1 MKNGN
6 KFWIIL
12 SFIIVF
18 AAGIAA
24 GILFE
29 NNFLDKKPGRSEER
43 RSSVRF
49 PTLDMMAEELGLT
62 SEQQQQLK
70 EIFKNNE
77 ERLKAYRGEIHDQYK
92 VLRSQLKQ
100 EMDSVFT
107 EEQKAKMEAMIEK
120 YREERRKQSE
130 DRDRKRRPRSEI
142 QNQGERR

>member
-6 KFWIIL
+6 KIWIIL

-29 NNFLDKKPGRSEER
+29 NNFLDKKPPRGVER

-49 PTLDMMAEELGLT
+49 PTLDMMAEELGLST
-62 SEQQQQLK
+62 EQQAQLK

-77 ERLKAYRGEIHDQYK
+77 ERLKAYRSEIHDHYK
-92 VLRSQLKQ
+92 ALRGQLKQ

-107 EEQKAKMEAMIEK
+107 EEQKAKLEAMIEK
-120 YREERRKQSE
+120 YRSERKRGIE
-130 DRDRKRRPRSEI
+130 DRKRRSDRESHSR
-142 QNQGERR
+142 GEKR

>member
-6 KFWIIL
+6 KLWIVI

-18 AAGIAA
+18 IAGVAA

-29 NNFLDKKPGRSEER
+29 NNFLDKTPHRSSDR

-62 SEQQQQLK
+62 AEQQEQLK

-77 ERLKAYRGEIHDQYK
+77 DRLKAYRDEIHDHYRA
-92 VLRSQLKQ
+92 LRTQLKQ

-107 EEQKAKMEAMIEK
+107 DEQKAKMEAMIEK
-120 YREERRKQSE
+120 YRSERKKE
-130 DRDRKRRPRSEI
+130 AADRKKRPKREPDRR
-142 QNQGERR
+142 GERG

>member
-6 KFWIIL
+6 KFWISF

-29 NNFLDKKPGRSEER
+29 NNFLDKKPRRSGER
-43 RSSVRF
+43 RSPVRF

-62 SEQQQQLK
+62 AEQQEQLK

-77 ERLKAYRGEIHDQYK
+77 ERLKTYRNQIHDQYAA
-92 VLRSQLKQ
+92 LRTQLKQ
-100 EMDSVFT
+100 EMDSIFS
-107 EEQKAKMEAMIEK
+107 EEQRAKLDTIIEK
-120 YREERRKQSE
+120 FHSERKKQME
-130 DRDRKRRPRSEI
+130 DRKRRPS
-142 QNQGERR
+142 NSTNNKGERR

>member
-6 KFWIIL
+6 KFWIVL

-29 NNFLDKKPGRSEER
+29 NNFLDKKPRRSEER

-62 SEQQQQLK
+62 AEQQEQLQ

-77 ERLKAYRGEIHDQYK
+77 NRLKDYRGEIHDHYK
-92 VLRSQLKQ
+92 ALRAQLKQ
-100 EMDSVFT
+100 EMDDVFSV
-107 EEQKAKMEAMIEK
+107 EQKAKFEAMIEN
-120 YREERRKQSE
+120 YLSERRKE
-130 DRDRKRRPRSEI
+130 TEDRKRKQKRDPNNR
-142 QNQGERR
+142 GERR

>member
-6 KFWIIL
+6 KFWIVL
-12 SFIIVF
+12 SFITVF

-29 NNFLDKKPGRSEER
+29 NNFLDKKPRRSEER

-62 SEQQQQLK
+62 AKQQEQLQ

-77 ERLKAYRGEIHDQYK
+77 NRLKDYRGEIHDHYK
-92 VLRSQLKQ
+92 ALRTQLKQ
-100 EMDSVFT
+100 EMDDVFSV
-107 EEQKAKMEAMIEK
+107 EQKAKFEAMIEN
-120 YREERRKQSE
+120 YLSERRKE
-130 DRDRKRRPRSEI
+130 TEDRKRKQKRDPNNRGEI
-142 QNQGERR
+142 R

>member
-6 KFWIIL
+6 KFWIVL
-12 SFIIVF
+12 SFLIVF
-18 AAGIAA
+18 AAGAIA

-29 NNFLDKKPGRSEER
+29 NNYLDKKPRRDTQR

-62 SEQQQQLK
+62 AEQQEQLRA
-70 EIFKNNE
+70 IFKNNE
-77 ERLKAYRGEIHDQYK
+77 ERLKAYRSEIHEHYK

-107 EEQKAKMEAMIEK
+107 AEQKAKFEAMIEK
-120 YREERRKQSE
+120 YLSERKKEAESRKRGANREPE
-130 DRDRKRRPRSEI
+130 DR
-142 QNQGERR
+142 GETR

>member
-6 KFWIIL
+6 KFWIVL

-29 NNFLDKKPGRSEER
+29 NNVLDKKPRRNGER
-43 RSSVRF
+43 RSPVRF

-62 SEQQQQLK
+62 AEQQEQLK

-77 ERLKAYRGEIHDQYK
+77 ERLKTYRSQIHDQYTA
-92 VLRSQLKQ
+92 LRAQLKE
-100 EMDSVFT
+100 EMNDVFT
-107 EEQKAKMEAMIEK
+107 EEQKAKLEAMIEK
-120 YREERRKQSE
+120 YRSERKKQSE
-130 DRDRKRRPRSEI
+130 EKKRRPRNST
-142 QNQGERR
+142 NNKGERR

>member
-6 KFWIIL
+6 KFWIVL

-29 NNFLDKKPGRSEER
+29 NNFLDKKPRRSEDR

-62 SEQQQQLK
+62 AEQQEQLR

-77 ERLKAYRGEIHDQYK
+77 ERLKAYRNQIHEHYAS
-92 VLRSQLKQ
+92 LRAQLKQ
-100 EMDSVFT
+100 EMDNVFSA
-107 EEQKAKMEAMIEK
+107 EQKVKFEAMIEK
-120 YREERRKQSE
+120 YLSERKKEMEE
-130 DRDRKRRPRSEI
+130 RKRR
-142 QNQGERR
+142 QNKEPHNRGERR